1 MNRLNYFNPYD
12 GKSDKHEDRFTRGV
26 LALTR
31 LSPLVATY
39 FYSLLKAEAED
50 SELPAT
56 HHFNAGA
63 METATQRT
71 SLPEAS
77 RYYSVILSDDVYEA
91 NDLIIPVGREARYD
105 GVIKYGEAVFF
116 IEVKPFKGRVWEKQL
131 CPNAQHIPEEAY
143 LSPKPIA
150 ISTRVVLTLL
160 DELLENPATSATER
174 KLIEDFRWFVNKHF
188 PDLNPFKT
196 YSTSL
201 TYQLAQRRTEALLQ
215 EIANS
220 DDLVRYHQGWGHY
233 IDIVDQPEIR
243 KIGLLL
249 EKDATSETWTGLRIA
264 ADFGSTQG
272 QAKAFYANPN
282 VTLDQV
288 HAIERV
294 TVTGNLHLAKITSNV
309 IHFATHEDRFEAYF
323 AYWKTHGPQLR
334 QIKRA
339 PTEQAEGFQAFY
351 NRLKAQQLVEGQ
363 DTTFESKVMAAS
375 YQNLNVCPSFYV
387 TKFLSRDE
395 VIALEADGELEA
407 TIAEVMQDIL
417 GLLGREIDIFSAHY
431 QH

>member
-1 MNRLNYFNPYD
+1 MDRLNYFNPYD
-12 GKSDKHEDRFTRGV
+12 GKSDKHEDRFTRGL

-39 FYSLLKAEAED
+39 FYSLLKAEAKD

-116 IEVKPFKGRVWEKQL
+116 IEVKPFKGKVWEKQL
-131 CPNAQHIPEEAY
+131 CPNSKHIPEEAY
-143 LSPKPIA
+143 LSSKPIA

-174 KLIEDFRWFVNKHF
+174 KLIGDFRWFVNNHF

-196 YSTSL
+196 YSASL
-201 TYQLAQRRTEALLQ
+201 TYQLAQRRTESLLQ
-215 EIANS
+215 EIANN
-220 DDLVRYHQGWGHY
+220 DELVRYHQGWGHY
-233 IDIVDQPEIR
+233 IDIIDQPEIR

-249 EKDATSETWTGLRIA
+249 ERDATSETWTGLRIA

-288 HAIERV
+288 QAIERV
-294 TVTGNLHLAKITSNV
+294 TVTGNLHLAKVTSNV
-309 IHFATHEDRFEAYF
+309 IHFATYEDRFEAYF
-323 AYWKTHGPQLR
+323 AYWKTHGPHLR

-339 PTEQAEGFQAFY
+339 QTEQAEGFQPFY
-351 NRLKAQQLVEGQ
+351 DGLKSQQLIVAQ
-363 DTTFESKVMAAS
+363 DAIFESKVMEAG
-375 YQNLNVCPSFYV
+375 YQSLNVCPSIYITRFI
-387 TKFLSRDE
+387 SRDD
-395 VIALEADGELEA
+395 VIALEAKGELET
-407 TIAEVMQDIL
+407 TIVGMMQGIL
-417 GLLGREIDIFSAHY
+417 RLLGRDVDIFSAHY